1 MVSFCGFVVSCPFG
15 VCATRTKVRL
25 KPDTTTDQ
33 EIVMA
38 HAQAETERV
47 VERPGEHWRR
57 PEVAQ
62 SYDTGRFDNL
72 KGRLYQWREERAIEL
87 ALRRLR
93 HGSTVLDA
101 ACGTGRIT
109 ALLQRN
115 GFRATGSDISLAM
128 MAVAHRRFASLG
140 YEVPLVET
148 SVECLPYPDQ
158 SFDAATCVGLLMH
171 LDADVRV
178 RALRELARVS
188 RGPLVVQ
195 YGCVDVFQR
204 MSAHLTG
211 VPPGQVRC
219 PVSEKEM
226 QVDLARSG
234 LTVLA
239 QSWVM
244 RGLSSSVIV
253 VLTATGSGK

>member
-1 MVSFCGFVVSCPFG
+1 
-15 VCATRTKVRL
+15 
-25 KPDTTTDQ
+25 
-33 EIVMA
+33 MA
-38 HAQAETERV
+38 YAWTETEDV
-47 VERPGEHWRR
+47 VERPGEHWRQ
-57 PEVAQ
+57 PDVAQ
-62 SYDTGRFDNL
+62 SYDTGRFDSL
-72 KGRLYQWREERAIEL
+72 KGRLYRWREERAIEL
-87 ALRRLR
+87 ALGRLR
-93 HGSTVLDA
+93 RGTVLDA

-115 GFRATGSDISLAM
+115 GFRATGCDVSLAM
-128 MAVAHRRFASLG
+128 MAVARRRLASLG
-140 YEVPLVET
+140 YDVPLVES
-148 SVECLPYPDQ
+148 SVESLPYPDQ

-195 YGCVDVFQR
+195 YGCVDLFQR
-204 MSAHLTG
+204 MSAQLTG

-226 QVDLARSG
+226 HVDLARSG
-234 LTVLA
+234 LRALS

-253 VLTATGSGK
+253 VLSRTRS

>member
-1 MVSFCGFVVSCPFG
+1 M
-15 VCATRTKVRL
+15 T
-25 KPDTTTDQ
+25 
-33 EIVMA
+33 

-47 VERPGEHWRR
+47 VDRPGEHWRQ
-57 PEVAQ
+57 PDVAEI
-62 SYDTGRFDNL
+62 YDAGRFDNL
-72 KGRLYQWREERAIEL
+72 KGRLYRWREERAIEL
-87 ALRRLR
+87 ALRRFPR
-93 HGSTVLDA
+93 GGTVLDA

-140 YEVPLVET
+140 YEVPLVES
-148 SVECLPYPDQ
+148 SVECLPYSDQ

-188 RGPLVVQ
+188 RGPLVIQ

-204 MSAHLTG
+204 MSAQLTG
-211 VPPGQVRC
+211 VPPGGVRC

-226 QVDLARSG
+226 HADLARSG
-234 LTVLA
+234 LKALS

-253 VLTATGSGK
+253 VLTPTRSGK

>member
-1 MVSFCGFVVSCPFG
+1 
-15 VCATRTKVRL
+15 
-25 KPDTTTDQ
+25 
-33 EIVMA
+33 MA
-38 HAQAETERV
+38 YAWTETERV
-47 VERPGEHWRR
+47 VERPGEHWRQ
-57 PEVAQ
+57 PDVAQ
-62 SYDTGRFDNL
+62 TYDSGRFDSL
-72 KGRLYQWREERAIEL
+72 KGRLYRWREERAIEL

-93 HGSTVLDA
+93 RGTVLDA

-109 ALLQRN
+109 ALLQSN
-115 GFRATGSDISLAM
+115 GFRATGCDVSLAM
-128 MAVAHRRFASLG
+128 MAVARRRLGSLG
-140 YEVPLVET
+140 YDVPFVES
-148 SVECLPYPDQ
+148 SVESLPYPDQ

-195 YGCVDVFQR
+195 YGCVDLFQR
-204 MSAHLTG
+204 VSGRLTG

-226 QVDLARSG
+226 RVDLARSG
-234 LTVLA
+234 LRALS

-253 VLTATGSGK
+253 VLSRTRS

>member
-1 MVSFCGFVVSCPFG
+1 
-15 VCATRTKVRL
+15 
-25 KPDTTTDQ
+25 
-33 EIVMA
+33 MA
-38 HAQAETERV
+38 HAQAETQRV
-47 VERPGEHWRR
+47 VERPGEHWRQ
-57 PEVAQ
+57 PHVAEK
-62 SYDTGRFDNL
+62 YDTGRFDNL
-72 KGRLYQWREERAIEL
+72 KGRLYRWREERAIES
-87 ALRRLR
+87 ALRMLR
-93 HGSTVLDA
+93 RGSTVLDA

-115 GFRATGSDISLAM
+115 GFRPTGCDISPAM
-128 MAVAHRRFASLG
+128 MAVAHRRLVSLG
-140 YEVPLVET
+140 YDVPLVES
-148 SVECLPYPDQ
+148 SVECLPYADQ
-158 SFDAATCVGLLMH
+158 SFEAATCIGLLMH

-204 MSAHLTG
+204 ASAQLTG

-226 QVDLARSG
+226 HEDLARSG
-234 LTVLA
+234 LKALA
-239 QSWVM
+239 QSWVI

-253 VLTATGSGK
+253 VLTPSRIKKVTDGPCGS

>member
-1 MVSFCGFVVSCPFG
+1 
-15 VCATRTKVRL
+15 
-25 KPDTTTDQ
+25 
-33 EIVMA
+33 MA
-38 HAQAETERV
+38 YAWTETERV
-47 VERPGEHWRR
+47 VERPGEHWRQ

-62 SYDTGRFDNL
+62 TYDTGRFDTL
-72 KGRLYQWREERAIEL
+72 KGRLYRWREERAIEFAL
-87 ALRRLR
+87 GRLRR
-93 HGSTVLDA
+93 GTVLDA

-115 GFRATGSDISLAM
+115 GFRATGCDISPAM
-128 MAVAHRRFASLG
+128 MAVARRRLASLG
-140 YEVPLVET
+140 YDVPLVET

-188 RGPLVVQ
+188 RGPMVVQ
-195 YGCVDVFQR
+195 YGCVDLFQR
-204 MSAHLTG
+204 VSARLTG
-211 VPPGQVRC
+211 IPPGQVRC
-219 PVSEKEM
+219 PVSEQEM
-226 QVDLARSG
+226 RVDLKRSG
-234 LTVLA
+234 LRALS

-253 VLTATGSGK
+253 VLTKTRS

>member
-1 MVSFCGFVVSCPFG
+1 M
-15 VCATRTKVRL
+15 T
-25 KPDTTTDQ
+25 
-33 EIVMA
+33 

-47 VERPGEHWRR
+47 VDRPGEHWRQ
-57 PEVAQ
+57 PDVAEI
-62 SYDTGRFDNL
+62 YDAGRFDNL
-72 KGRLYQWREERAIEL
+72 KGRLYRWREERSIEL
-87 ALRRLR
+87 ALRRFPR
-93 HGSTVLDA
+93 GGTVLDA

-115 GFRATGSDISLAM
+115 GFRATGCDISLAM

-204 MSAHLTG
+204 LSARLTG
-211 VPPGQVRC
+211 RPPGEVRY
-219 PVSEKEM
+219 PVAEREM
-226 QVDLARSG
+226 QTDLQHSG
-234 LTVLA
+234 LTA
-239 QSWVM
+239 IRTFWIM

-253 VLTATGSGK
+253 VLTATG